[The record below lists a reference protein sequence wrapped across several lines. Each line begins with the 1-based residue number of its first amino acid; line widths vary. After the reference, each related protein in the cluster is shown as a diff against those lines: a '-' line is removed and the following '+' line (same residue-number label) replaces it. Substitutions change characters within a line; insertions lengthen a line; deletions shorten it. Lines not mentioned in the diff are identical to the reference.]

1 MEKIYLM
8 SEEGIANQVLYQNI
22 GKSVLIKLK
31 GKRTVRGKLKS
42 FDKQMNLLLQEAVDV
57 SGDPSAENTS
67 NIEMGDILIR
77 GDSVIIISVS

>member
-1 MEKIYLM
+1 M

-31 GKRTVRGKLKS
+31 GKRTVKGKLKS
-42 FDKQMNLLLQEAVDV
+42 FDKQMNLFLQEAVDV
-57 SGDPSAENTS
+57 SEDRLAEGNS
-67 NIEMGDILIR
+67 KIDMGNILIR

>member
-1 MEKIYLM
+1 M

-57 SGDPSAENTS
+57 SEDRSAEHNS
-67 NIEMGDILIR
+67 KIDMGDILIR

>member
-22 GKSVLIKLK
+22 DKSVLIKLK
-31 GKRTVRGKLKS
+31 GKRTIRGKLKS
-42 FDKQMNLLLQEAVDV
+42 FDKQMNLLLQEAADI
-57 SGDPSAENTS
+57 SDDHSTENTS

>member
-1 MEKIYLM
+1 M

-22 GKSVLIKLK
+22 GKLVLIKLK

-57 SGDPSAENTS
+57 SEDRSAEHNS
-67 NIEMGDILIR
+67 KIDMGDILIR

>member
-1 MEKIYLM
+1 M

-31 GKRTVRGKLKS
+31 GKRTVKGKLKS

-57 SGDPSAENTS
+57 SEDRLAEGNS
-67 NIEMGDILIR
+67 KIDMGNILIR

>member
-22 GKSVLIKLK
+22 DKSVLIKLK
-31 GKRTVRGKLKS
+31 GKRTIRGKLKS
-42 FDKQMNLLLQEAVDV
+42 FDKQMNLLLQEAVDI
-57 SGDPSAENTS
+57 SGEQPTEITS

>member
-31 GKRTVRGKLKS
+31 GKRTIRGKLRS
-42 FDKQMNLLLQEAVDV
+42 FDKQMNLLLQEAVDI
-57 SGDPSAENTS
+57 SDNQPTENTS

>member
-31 GKRTVRGKLKS
+31 GKRTIRGKLKS
-42 FDKQMNLLLQEAVDV
+42 FDKQMNLLLQEALDI
-57 SGDPSAENTS
+57 SDNQPTENTC

>member
-22 GKSVLIKLK
+22 GKSILIKLK
-31 GKRTVRGKLKS
+31 GKRTVKGKLKS

-57 SGDPSAENTS
+57 SEDQSADGNS
-67 NIEMGDILIR
+67 KIDMGNILIR